1 MLYLYTVPQSKF
13 EIHLR
18 EFRNRRKDA
27 VELSW
32 KGQHRGCRQWR
43 SLRFPTGGSKTN
55 IPQNFYKT
63 GGQKRIYPKI
73 SIRKLHTLHY

>member
-32 KGQHRGCRQWR
+32 KGATWYTFIHFTIRHVGRVC
-43 SLRFPTGGSKTN
+43 FPSC
-55 IPQNFYKT
+55 
-63 GGQKRIYPKI
+63 
-73 SIRKLHTLHY
+73 